1 MNKNNVK
8 IIIIVVCLL
17 GAGVLIMWQTG
28 VIGGGSSATANAP
41 IGDAQTDPET
51 IAGTTEEGQPPAAGA
66 LYKDPN

>member
-28 VIGGGSSATANAP
+28 VIGGGTSTANAP
-41 IGDAQTDPET
+41 TGNPET
-51 IAGTTEEGQPPAAGA
+51 DAENVAGTAEDGQPPAAGG
-66 LYKDPN
+66 LVKDRN